1 MRVLVTGASGFL
13 GVPLVQS
20 LSERGHT
27 VIAAS
32 RQDPAIEGV
41 AWRQIGDLHRPF
53 DWSSVLNDVD
63 AVVHLAGI
71 AHASADKDA
80 LKAVNVDA
88 TKALL
93 GSVAR
98 AGIGRFIFVSSILA
112 QTGPTAMKILTES
125 DQPQP
130 TTDYGKSK
138 LLAEGDVKAS
148 GCDFTILRPVI
159 IEGENPKGNVR
170 ILHAIAALPVP
181 LPFGSIT
188 AQRSTLSSD
197 NFCSAILHALD
208 TPQTIGQTYIVADP
222 HARSVGDM
230 ISDIR
235 LKRGRKPNLFSV
247 SETLLEK
254 LAAAVG
260 KRDLWQKVASPLV
273 ADPSALIRTGWRPR

>member
-32 RQDPAIEGV
+32 RHNPAIEGV

-71 AHASADKDA
+71 AHASANKDA

-112 QTGPTAMKILTES
+112 QTGPTATKILTES

-138 LLAEGDVKAS
+138 LLAEDDVRTS

-170 ILHAIAALPVP
+170 ILHAIAALPLP

-197 NFCSAILHALD
+197 NFCSAIVHALD
-208 TPQTIGQTYIVADP
+208 TPQTIGHTYIVADP

-235 LKRGRKPNLFSV
+235 LKRDRKPNLFSV

>member
-13 GVPLVQS
+13 GVPLMQS
-20 LSERGHT
+20 LSERGHA

-32 RQDPAIEGV
+32 RQNPAIEGV
-41 AWRQIGDLHRPF
+41 TWRQIGDLHRPF

-80 LKAVNVDA
+80 LRAVNVDA

-93 GSVAR
+93 GSVKR

-112 QTGPTAMKILTES
+112 QTGPTAPKIITEA
-125 DQPQP
+125 DEAQP

-138 LLAEGDVKAS
+138 LLAEDEVKKS

-159 IEGENPKGNVR
+159 IEGEKPKGNVR
-170 ILHAIAALPVP
+170 ILHAIAALPLP

-197 NFCSAILHALD
+197 NFCSAVLHMLD
-208 TPQTIGQTYIVADP
+208 TPETIGQTYIVADP
-222 HARSVGDM
+222 RARSVGEM
-230 ISDIR
+230 ISDVR
-235 LKRGRKPNLFSV
+235 SKRGRKPNLFPV
-247 SETLLEK
+247 SENLLEK
-254 LAAAVG
+254 LAAAFG

-273 ADPSALIRTGWRPR
+273 VDPSALMRTGWQPR

>member
-20 LSERGHT
+20 LFEGGHT

-32 RQDPAIEGV
+32 RHDPAIEGV
-41 AWRQIGDLHRPF
+41 AWRQIGDLHRSF
-53 DWSSVLNDVD
+53 DWSSVLGDVD

-71 AHASADKDA
+71 AHAASDKDA

-93 GSVAR
+93 ESVAR
-98 AGIGRFIFVSSILA
+98 AGTRRFIFVSSILA
-112 QTGPTAMKILTES
+112 QTGPTASKIITES
-125 DQPQP
+125 DEALP

-138 LLAEGDVKAS
+138 LQAKDEVRTS

-159 IEGENPKGNVR
+159 IEGQNPKGNVR

-181 LPFGSIT
+181 LPFGSIK

-197 NFCSAILHALD
+197 NFCSAILHTLE
-208 TPQTIGQTYIVADP
+208 TPETIGQTYIVADQR
-222 HARSVGDM
+222 ARSVGEM

-235 LKRGRKPNLFSV
+235 LKRGRTPNLFAV
-247 SETLLEK
+247 SETLLGK

-260 KRDLWQKVASPLV
+260 KDDLWQKVASPLV
-273 ADPSALIRTGWRPR
+273 VDPSALIRTGWQPR